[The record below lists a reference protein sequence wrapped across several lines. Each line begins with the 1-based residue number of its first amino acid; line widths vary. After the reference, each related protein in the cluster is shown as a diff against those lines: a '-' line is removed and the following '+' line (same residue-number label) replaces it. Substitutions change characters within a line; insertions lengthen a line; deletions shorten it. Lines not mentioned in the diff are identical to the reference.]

1 MKKQSAYLLVALTTL
16 MLSLCIIPTGLSS
29 ASDVKIVSK
38 NYYFDTM
45 GLLDVVG
52 EVQNVGTSTINI
64 VHLGATVTLTDGTVK
79 DISGTVWVQYL
90 APQQKAPFYLSFVL
104 GDILSGTTSYT
115 TSDISSLEVS
125 VLSADTTDKYQY
137 PGLTITAQSTSVGT
151 GSDDKGVYWVSGTVK
166 NTGSDTAT
174 NLRVFGTFYNSAGE
188 VVAVGGYDGQEVLT
202 PSLSSGASK
211 DFKFGAYDVNQSSL
225 PSEYKI
231 NTYTLLVQAES
242 PTPTGTAPQAT
253 AYPSNTY
260 PKNTATPNP
269 GSTST
274 PVTPTNPG
282 ETTAPTATETPDSGN
297 TSDAQPTWVY
307 AVVAVLGLAVVAGA
321 FLAWRARK
329 PKDNPKPVETKP
341 TKKAKARARRKK

>member
-16 MLSLCIIPTGLSS
+16 MLSLCILPTSLGS
-29 ASDVKIVSK
+29 ANDVQIVSK

-52 EVQNVGTSTINI
+52 EVQNVGTSTLNI
-64 VHLGATVTLTDGTVK
+64 IHLGATVTLTDGTVK

-115 TSDISSLEVS
+115 TNDIVSLEVS
-125 VLSADTTDKYQY
+125 VLNAETTDKYQY
-137 PGLTITAQSTSVGT
+137 PGLTITAQSSSI
-151 GSDDKGVYWVSGTVK
+151 GSGSEDKGVYWVSGTVK
-166 NTGSDTAT
+166 NTGSETAT

-188 VVAVGGYDGQEVLT
+188 VVAVGGYDGTEVLS
-202 PSLSSGASK
+202 PSLASSK
-211 DFKFGAYDVNQSSL
+211 TVDFKFGAYDVNQSSL

-242 PTPTGTAPQAT
+242 PTPTGTPPQAT

-274 PVTPTNPG
+274 PTNPG
-282 ETTAPTATETPDSGN
+282 ETSAPTATGTADSGN

-307 AVVAVLGLAVVAGA
+307 AVVAGLGLAVVAGA
-321 FLAWRARK
+321 FVAWRARK
-329 PKDNPKPVETKP
+329 PKEKPKPVETKP
-341 TKKAKARARRKK
+341 TKKAKARTRRKK